1 MYQNSSSSSN
11 CWQKRRAVVVVL
23 DDIVLCPRMQYHAL
37 SLSRQD
43 DMKVDVICYGGA
55 EPPVALM
62 ENPSI
67 YIHKMRQAPYQDS
80 RRIPLVLRLLVKA
93 IFQFFVLI
101 WFIWFKIQIP
111 DVFIVQH
118 PPSLPALLVI
128 KLTSWFRLTSLIIDW
143 HDYMHTPFG
152 LSSNRFPTALRIY
165 HWFERFLGRMADGAL
180 CVTQAIQHDL
190 SQKYGIEAKAFY
202 DQTYD
207 SFQPA
212 TIKEK
217 HEVSSSLFLVCCFRG
232 AEISRLSSGT
242 VRRITSAA
250 ENCKEHD
257 ATDTLLTAQ
266 IDDGNQEKNIS
277 MLLEAAT
284 IYDKHLDSTLNVE
297 RAEQISLGADTSTDK
312 KHLYPKILF
321 IIIAEEGEQQKYENI
336 FGKSLLKHVTFF
348 TLSLASVD
356 YQILLGSADL
366 GVCLNTSS
374 SGLDLPFTVADM
386 FGCGLPVC
394 AASFPG
400 YIEELIDD
408 WRDGLVF
415 STSSDLANSF
425 LTLFRGFPNNC
436 NALKLMRMGALAK
449 ASSVRWHAE
458 WENQVKPF
466 IDKVGFFNLS
476 DFYPLL
482 CLYVPS

>member
-1 MYQNSSSSSN
+1 
-11 CWQKRRAVVVVL
+11 
-23 DDIVLCPRMQYHAL
+23 
-37 SLSRQD
+37 
-43 DMKVDVICYGGA
+43 
-55 EPPVALM
+55 M

-152 LSSNRFPTALRIY
+152 LSSNRFPTAVRIY

-190 SQKYGIEAKAFY
+190 SQKYGIEAKVFY

-217 HEVSSSLFLVCCFRG
+217 HELFC
-232 AEISRLSSGT
+232 RLREDFSYLYDIESWVNNRDAGT

-250 ENCKEHD
+250 ENCKEYD

-266 IDDGNQEKNIS
+266 IDDGFRDKSDRPAVIATCMNWNREKNIS
-277 MLLEAAT
+277 MLLEAAA

-321 IIIAEEGEQQKYENI
+321 IIIAKEGEQQKYENI
-336 FGKSLLKHVTFF
+336 FGKSLLKHVAFF

-394 AASFPG
+394 GASFPG
-400 YIEELIDD
+400 IEELIDD

-425 LTLFRGFPNNC
+425 LTLFRGFPYNC

-466 IDKVGFFNLS
+466 IEKVGFFNLS